1 MHRRRILSD
10 NNRYVDICFYNNSRN
25 DFIFVNGK
33 DFHSNNYPLSEYT
46 PIGVVAVPSSHIN
59 KEYPIIVSLVDM
71 SCDTPD
77 SGSFEESTVYFGYI
91 DEDIYNNQ
99 ASFFDSGTPYY
110 YKVISCQEII
120 QEDDIELAF
129 DSDWCYV
136 ASEFSNRLYNSQVN
150 PLNPNEYFPSCGGGE
165 HYRMI
170 SPFLKNGSFNE
181 LFNQKEGYSSF
192 SYYDARQY
200 QNYILARFDNAISIN
215 WQTASTI
222 NNIRND
228 KYTHPAFQCCWRF
241 HTDGTKQGNWYLP
254 SCRELSYMAVQTQ
267 EIERTFDKLNEE
279 YNIEIACKFSMD
291 RSRPNTDYYLSSTF
305 HKYKE
310 NNNVLLRRFDLFN
323 TALGVM
329 SGNNENSRVRAFCE
343 FNFL

>member
-1 MHRRRILSD
+1 MRKRALLS
-10 NNRYVDICFYNNSRN
+10 NNVIGKPIEEATYADICFYDKEN
-25 DFIFVNGK
+25 DNKIIVSSE
-33 DFHSNNYPLSEYT
+33 DFSADEFPLSRFT
-46 PIGVVAVPSSHIN
+46 PIGIVAVPSSHTDDSR
-59 KEYPIIVSLVDM
+59 PRIVSLADM
-71 SCDTPD
+71 NCDTPD
-77 SGSFEESTVYFGYI
+77 SGSVTSHESMSWGGYNYTVTDLPIKNQIPYLSNLS
-91 DEDIYNNQ
+91 EDGSVIYSTN
-99 ASFFDSGTPYY
+99 DSYLP
-110 YKVISCQEII
+110 S
-120 QEDDIELAF
+120 DAF
-129 DSDWCYV
+129 SARYD
-136 ASEFSNRLYNSQVN
+136 N
-150 PLNPNEYFPSCGGGE
+150 PLNSLEGFYSNYSNSMCSPYKEDGSKEERYFDTSNTGNVLSDFDGKWNTE
-165 HYRMI
+165 
-170 SPFLKNGSFNE
+170 K
-181 LFNQKEGYSSF
+181 
-192 SYYDARQY
+192 
-200 QNYILARFDNAISIN
+200 ILAVDNSN
-215 WQTASTI
+215 STDWQTASTI
-222 NNIRND
+222 NNIGND